1 MNRCP
6 LTQYTMSTIVPTE
19 LTELLQADGMS
30 SARRAWERFIQKHN
44 RLLLEATR
52 SLDGDY
58 DSSMDR
64 YAFVLEKLRDNDFRR
79 LRAYQADGRARFTT
93 WLVVVA
99 KRLCIDHHRSRY
111 GRKAGGES
119 TSDGDG
125 RRHDLRRRLVDLTGP
140 GDVDEL
146 EDPNTPDVEARLARE
161 ERVEALDE
169 ALDALTDRERL
180 LLALRYEDGATA
192 REIHEIMGLPSPKH
206 VYRRIDKL
214 LGELR
219 EALEK
224 RGIRGR

>member
-1 MNRCP
+1 MPNSAP
-6 LTQYTMSTIVPTE
+6 PE
-19 LTELLQADGMS
+19 LTELLQADGTS
-30 SARRAWERFIQKHN
+30 SARRAWERFVRTHS

-64 YAFVLEKLRDNDFRR
+64 YAFVLEELRDDDFRR
-79 LRAYQADGRARFTT
+79 LRAYQADGRAKFTT

-111 GRKAGGES
+111 GRKSGGKS

-125 RRHDLRRRLVDLTGP
+125 RRAHLRRRLVDLTGH

-146 EDPNTPDVEARLARE
+146 EDPNTPDVEARLDRE
-161 ERVEALDE
+161 ERMAALNEALC
-169 ALDALTDRERL
+169 ALTDRERL

-192 REIHEIMGLPSPKH
+192 REIREIMGFPSPKH
-206 VYRRIDKL
+206 VYRRVDKI